1 MSKFILRTLSIAI
14 ILAFVAV
21 VSAPLMDAGEVAY
34 AQDGGIGLTPEPE
47 DTPVT
52 NQPVDPAPAPSDPAQ
67 IPEPVTVILFGSGL
81 AALSAS
87 VAKKRKKQ

>member
-1 MSKFILRTLSIAI
+1 MNKFILRSLIVAI

-21 VSAPLMDAGEVAY
+21 TAMPILSVDGVAF
-34 AQDGGIGLTPEPE
+34 AQDVA
-47 DTPVT
+47 DTPT
-52 NQPVDPAPAPSDPAQ
+52 AEPTAPPATATPSPVSPSEPTQ
-67 IPEPVTVILFGSGL
+67 IPEPITVILFGSGL